1 MEPATDN
8 RSLAALFTEFS
19 REISALIRQE
29 AALAR
34 AEIAEKLS
42 QAGRGSAWLAA
53 GGVLVLISLF
63 FLVQTLVSGV
73 GALLGIGLPATVAA
87 WLAPLLVGLLAVLIG
102 WLILRRGLSQLR
114 ATSLAPTRTAASL
127 RRDAELVK
135 EHAR

>member
-19 REISALIRQE
+19 RETSALIRQE

-34 AEIAEKLS
+34 AEIAEKLG
-42 QAGRGSAWLAA
+42 QAGRGSAWFAA

-73 GALLGIGLPATVAA
+73 GALLDIWLPAIVAA

-102 WLILRRGLSQLR
+102 GLILRRGLNQLR
-114 ATSLAPTRTAASL
+114 ATSLTPTRTTESL
-127 RRDAELVK
+127 RRDAELAR